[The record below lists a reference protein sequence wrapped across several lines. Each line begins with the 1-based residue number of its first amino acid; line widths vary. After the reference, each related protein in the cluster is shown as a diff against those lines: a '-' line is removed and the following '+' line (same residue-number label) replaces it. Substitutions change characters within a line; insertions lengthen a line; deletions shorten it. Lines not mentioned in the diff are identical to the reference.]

1 MSDSQSVFGYT
12 TYSFIHDFEGLMM
25 VSPEGRERI
34 VEAIRQQ
41 VKVRSG
47 DEKRWETDE
56 LPMIRKLCA
65 TLTVKWKDDGTLSLS
80 PGDPSMES
88 TLLSCSRGTS
98 WYSAVDMIA
107 AVAQALVLK
116 T

>member
-12 TYSFIHDFEGLMM
+12 TYTFIQDFEGMMM
-25 VSPEGRERI
+25 VSPEGREHI

-41 VKVRSG
+41 IKVRPG

-56 LPMIRKLCA
+56 LPLIRKLCA
-65 TLTVKWKDDGTLSLS
+65 TLTIKWKEDGTLTLS
-80 PGDPSMES
+80 PGDPSMDAV
-88 TLLSCSRGTS
+88 LLSCSRGTS
-98 WYSAVDMIA
+98 WYSSVDMIA